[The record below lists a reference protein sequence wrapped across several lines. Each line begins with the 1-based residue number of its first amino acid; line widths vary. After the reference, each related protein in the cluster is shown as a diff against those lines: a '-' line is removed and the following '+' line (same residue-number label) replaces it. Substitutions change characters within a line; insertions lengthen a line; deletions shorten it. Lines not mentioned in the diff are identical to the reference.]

1 MKRATCWLMLAGLA
15 LPLAAQVKLP
25 PYTRQTLPNGVVLVL
40 MPKHDVPLTS
50 IEVLIRGGAE
60 SDPAD
65 MSGLASVTAELLRR
79 GTATRSADK
88 FSEEADFIGATFQ
101 TGSNE
106 QATIVST
113 EFLSRDT
120 TRALDLITDAV
131 LHPAFPEPE
140 VKKVLAQRIDAAKAL
155 KDDPQP
161 AAGVY
166 FRAFFYGAA
175 HPYGRPAD
183 ELTLARITRDSI
195 MDYHRRMYTAKNM
208 TVIAVG
214 DFDTPAMAARLSSTF
229 SAVNGGS
236 AYAWASVPPPSRGT
250 SPRLLLVDKPD
261 ATQTYFW
268 IGQPGINRTHPDR
281 FALWIVNT
289 LFGGRFTSM
298 LNDELRVNSGLTYG
312 AVCRLDTLRLPGS
325 IGIATFTPTETTAE
339 AVDLALD
346 VLKRLGEKGITAEQ
360 LASAKA
366 YIKGGYPTQR
376 LETADQL
383 AGVLGEMELYGLGRS
398 EVDDLFSKIDS
409 ITLETANAAARKYY
423 RPDGLTFLLLGN
435 AAKIRE
441 AARKHAPNIVERP
454 ITAPGIR

>member
-1 MKRATCWLMLAGLA
+1 MKRALLWLMLAGLA

-25 PYTRQTLPNGVVLVL
+25 PYSRQTLPNGLVVVL
-40 MPKHDVPLTS
+40 MPKRDVPLTS
-50 IEVLIRGGAE
+50 VEVVVRGGAE
-60 SDPAD
+60 SDPAE

-88 FSEEADFIGATFQ
+88 FSEEADFLGATFQ
-101 TGSNE
+101 TGSDE
-106 QATIVST
+106 QTTVVET

-120 TRALDLITDAV
+120 DRALDLLADAV
-131 LHPAFPEPE
+131 LHPSFPEAE
-140 VKKVLAQRIDAAKAL
+140 VKKVLAQRIDAAKSL
-155 KDDPQP
+155 KDNPQR
-161 AAGVY
+161 AAGAY

-183 ELTLARITRDSI
+183 ELTLARITRQSI
-195 MDYHRRMYTAKNM
+195 VDYHRRMYTGKNI

-214 DFDTPAMAARLSSTF
+214 DFETAAMAAKLSNAF
-229 SAVNGGS
+229 SSAGAGS
-236 AYAWASVPPPSRGT
+236 AYSWASAAAPARG
-250 SPRLLLVDKPD
+250 SASRLLLVDKPD

-268 IGQPGINRTHPDR
+268 IGQPGIYRTHPDR
-281 FALWIVNT
+281 VALWIVNT

-312 AVCRLDTLRLPGS
+312 AVCRLDTMRMPGA
-325 IGIATFTPTETTAE
+325 IGIATFTPTETTAK
-339 AVDLALD
+339 AVDLAVE

-366 YIKGGYPTQR
+366 YVKGGYPTDH

-383 AGVLGEMELYGLGRS
+383 AGILGEMELYGLGRA

-409 ITLETANAAARKYY
+409 ITLEAANAVAKKYY
-423 RPDGLTFLLLGN
+423 RADGLTFMLLGN
-435 AAKIRE
+435 AAKIRD
-441 AARKHAPNIVERP
+441 AARKYAPNITERANA
-454 ITAPGIR
+454 APGVR